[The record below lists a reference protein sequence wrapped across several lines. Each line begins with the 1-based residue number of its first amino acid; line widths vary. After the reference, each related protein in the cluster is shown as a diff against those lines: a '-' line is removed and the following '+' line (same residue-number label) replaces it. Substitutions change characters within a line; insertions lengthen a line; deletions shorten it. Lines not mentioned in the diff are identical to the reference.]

1 MDFEWSELSE
11 IQIKGSELNCIPD
24 MILTLLSFYPPL
36 GGTSLRN
43 AFDSLDIDELER
55 AFDLLLLPAG
65 RQV

>member
-36 GGTSLRN
+36 GGTFGFN
-43 AFDSLDIDELER
+43 
-55 AFDLLLLPAG
+55 LLSFYKY
-65 RQV
+65 